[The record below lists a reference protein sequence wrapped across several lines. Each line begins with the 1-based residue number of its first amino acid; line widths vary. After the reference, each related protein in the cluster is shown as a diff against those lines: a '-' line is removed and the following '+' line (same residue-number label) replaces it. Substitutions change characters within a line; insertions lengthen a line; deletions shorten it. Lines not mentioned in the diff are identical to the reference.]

1 MIKTIELYNG
11 QFYIPNDGEKVLY
24 GGEVLIGDNVHSCQ
38 QLYSLFE
45 RGIILK
51 GDVVRVEHPVFDY
64 VTGDGEHT
72 KEELIKMREEKLKSY
87 LYNLFIATM
96 YETHGDSFED

>member
-1 MIKTIELYNG
+1 MIKTIETYNG
-11 QFYIPNDGEKVLY
+11 QFYIPNDKEKVLY
-24 GGEVLIGDNVHSCQ
+24 RDEILIGDNIHNCQ

-45 RGIILK
+45 RGIVLK
-51 GDVVRVEHPVFDY
+51 GDIVRVEHPVFDY

-72 KEELIKMREEKLKSY
+72 KEELIQMREELLKPY

-96 YETHGDSFED
+96 YETHGDNFED